1 MKKDWVG
8 MLDELLLANADEGC
22 RLMSEWE
29 VQFIESLNNQRE
41 ELLEDGLS
49 STQWTKLREIWEE
62 IFG

>member
-1 MKKDWVG
+1 

-49 STQWTKLREIWEE
+49 STQWTKLREIWEK